1 MLANSFVDLHTCT
14 SHVCQDAMQAPH
26 AVGVVQKNAPE
37 LELAKRLVLLMGL
50 ALFFTK
56 CSWQLH
62 LLRMCS
68 AKQIVK

>member
-50 ALFFTK
+50 AAQ
-56 CSWQLH
+56 SG
-62 LLRMCS
+62 RNS
-68 AKQIVK
+68 IY